1 MEKRNIVGS
10 NIRRFRLDAG
20 ITQEE
25 LALISG
31 LSQGYINQLENGR
44 RNYTQKSLELI
55 AHAMSIP
62 LIEFFKEKE
71 EESKQVSF
79 VAEKDDNYQKKSP
92 NKREFF
98 QLLSDLPEHI
108 IDHYLTL
115 LKLEREL
122 VIKNKKTA
130 L

>member
-62 LIEFFKEKE
+62 LIEFFKE

-79 VAEKDDNYQKKSP
+79 VAEKGDNYQKKSP

-122 VIKNKKTA
+122 VSKNKKNA